1 MTAHQTSVPCAYY
14 ECPERTRK
22 PHFLCAAHWLM
33 RFDRVIIKCPECSTY
48 RSADAP
54 ICENCQ
60 AGKNR
65 QNGRQNRRARRR
77 NQQEK
82 PDARAAPA

>member
-1 MTAHQTSVPCAYY
+1 MTTQQTSVPCTYY
-14 ECPERTRK
+14 GCPEKTRK

-33 RFDRVIIKCPECSTY
+33 RFDRAIIKCPECSTY
-48 RSADAP
+48 RPADVL

-65 QNGRQNRRARRR
+65 QNGRQNRRR
-77 NQQEK
+77 NRQEK
-82 PDARAAPA
+82 PADRAAPA